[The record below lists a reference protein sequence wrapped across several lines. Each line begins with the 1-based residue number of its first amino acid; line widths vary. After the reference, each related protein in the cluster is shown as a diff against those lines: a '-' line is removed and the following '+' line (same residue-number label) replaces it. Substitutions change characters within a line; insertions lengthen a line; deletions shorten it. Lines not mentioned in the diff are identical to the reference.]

1 MTRHAALPVLAA
13 AALLAAAA
21 PTMAQSSLA
30 PAGGAPAAARLP
42 NTFDNASAVPASAP
56 ASAPAPQAA
65 PAAEA
70 MDPAR
75 AAAAETMLKTTIAAM
90 QAGSP
95 NYGDMSDDLAEKVR
109 EQSTAITPLIQSFGA
124 VSSVTHVGVERG
136 AELFMVEFANQRTQ
150 WIIAQGDDGK
160 IIALL
165 FRPAPAGG

>member
-56 ASAPAPQAA
+56 APQAA

-75 AAAAETMLKTTIAAM
+75 AAAAEAMLKNTIAAM

-124 VSSVTHVGVERG
+124 VTSVTHVGAERG